1 VTIPADAASAAA
13 ELLGAPVDGARIYDF
28 RRPTR
33 LSREHVRV
41 LEIASDTLTRQWTT
55 LLTTT
60 LREVCSASLVGISQM
75 SYDEYISGLETPTA
89 LFLLTLDPMPGVG
102 LFEISQPVAMVAV
115 DHLLGGPGGE
125 GQPTRSFTEIESML
139 LTGVVDR
146 CLAELDYA
154 FEGVMPIA
162 ATVSAIEQ
170 SPQFA
175 QAASPSDSFIVL
187 TFELVIGSASC
198 SATLALPFSDVF
210 AYIEK
215 ALQGNASGRE
225 RADRDAAARAV
236 TERIGET
243 AVEVAMMIGPTLVR
257 LSDIV
262 QLGIGDVIRLS
273 HPVSQ
278 PLTLSTAGVTFA
290 YAVPGSEGSRKAG
303 LVVHSTEVTR

>member
-1 VTIPADAASAAA
+1 VTNPADAATAAA
-13 ELLGAPVDGARIYDF
+13 DVPGALPGSARTYDF

-60 LREVCSASLVGISQM
+60 LREVCSASLGGVSQM

-102 LFEISQPVAMVAV
+102 MFEISHPVAMAMV
-115 DHLLGGPGGE
+115 DHLLGGPGG
-125 GQPTRSFTEIESML
+125 GAQPTRSFSEIEGTL

-146 CLAELDYA
+146 CLAELGYS
-154 FEGVMPIA
+154 FEGVMPIT
-162 ATVSAIEQ
+162 ATVADIEQ

-187 TFELVIGSASC
+187 TYELVIGSVSC

-210 AYIEK
+210 ACIEK
-215 ALQGNASGRE
+215 SLQGSASGRE
-225 RADRDAAARAV
+225 RADREAAVAAV
-236 TERIGET
+236 TARIGDT
-243 AVEVAMMIGPTLVR
+243 RVEVAMVIGPTLVR

-262 QLGIGDVIRLS
+262 KLGIGDVIRLS
-273 HPVSQ
+273 HSVSE
-278 PLTLSTAGVTFA
+278 PLTLTTAGVTFA